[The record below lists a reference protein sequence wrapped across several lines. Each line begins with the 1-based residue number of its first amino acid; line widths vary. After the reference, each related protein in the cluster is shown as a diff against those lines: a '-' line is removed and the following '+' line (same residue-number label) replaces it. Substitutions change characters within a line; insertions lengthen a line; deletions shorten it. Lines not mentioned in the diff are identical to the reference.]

1 MSAER
6 RHDWRHQSVILAAR
20 NILLYVPKQVGER
33 ITSKNIEMSQNV
45 VYFQGIEPTQAVLFM
60 VWFVTMIYLKT

>member
-1 MSAER
+1 MIG
-6 RHDWRHQSVILAAR
+6 VIKVLFWQLG

-33 ITSKNIEMSQNV
+33 ITSKNIEMSRNV
-45 VYFQGIEPTQAVLFM
+45 VYFPGIEPTQAVLFM